1 MVRVRVY
8 QQYQLE
14 PQFRHCNS
22 PLVRS
27 QSKVIHSMSSCPPV
41 SPSSARAHSFRVD
54 FEPPVTQAL
63 QLVVR
68 GDAGVTLYLA
78 LIGKWHQCPIALAQP
93 LRWSVA
99 DVEGAGVSATAQLDA
114 QPTEPGSEKGDTLS
128 DVNPAAR
135 FAPRV
140 DVLAD
145 T

>member
-1 MVRVRVY
+1 MVRVHVY

-41 SPSSARAHSFRVD
+41 SPSSVRAHSFCVD
-54 FEPPVTQAL
+54 FEIPVTQAL
-63 QLVVR
+63 QLVAR
-68 GDAGVTLYLA
+68 GDAGVALHLA
-78 LIGKWHQCPIALAQP
+78 LIGKLYQCPIALAEP

-99 DVEGAGVSATAQLDA
+99 DVEGTCVSATAQLDA
-114 QPTEPGSEKGDTLS
+114 QPAELGSERGDILS

-135 FAPRV
+135 IAPRV
-140 DVLAD
+140 DVLAN